1 MPKEVLTN
9 ATLLVNSV
17 NLSDHTSS
25 ISIEDSAEEVDFTAF
40 SASEYR
46 ETGAGLKDATITA
59 TLFNDHAAAS
69 VADTLQPLYDSGGT
83 FTVRVKPG
91 PATDICAVVTV
102 FGTPDTATRNPPV
115 VAFAGTPVTRPWI
128 SQSPSFLKRCAMLI
142 PLTPRATSSSCEK
155 RMTSLP
161 ILSSMLPKPPSQS
174 QMLTSF
180 EIADSTVS
188 PILFFIASISSL
200 VGSR

>member
-25 ISIEDSAEEVDFTAF
+25 IAIEDSAEEVDFTAF

-69 VADTLQPLYDSGGT
+69 VADTLQPLYDTGGT
-83 FTVRVKPG
+83 FSVRVKPDLQG
-91 PATDICAVVTV
+91 TVAYTMISRLFSNPVLAGAVGDANTIDVT
-102 FGTPDTATRNPPV
+102 FRH
-115 VAFAGTPVTRPWI
+115 AGTAGITRG
-128 SQSPSFLKRCAMLI
+128 
-142 PLTPRATSSSCEK
+142 
-155 RMTSLP
+155 SLAAG
-161 ILSSMLPKPPSQS
+161 
-174 QMLTSF
+174 T
-180 EIADSTVS
+180 A
-188 PILFFIASISSL
+188 
-200 VGSR
+200 